1 MFNSQANTNAPK
13 KSNQGEP
20 KKESGREKNPAGTP
34 FQDDQQGQQRG
45 AGGGGERGL
54 PAKDDQS
61 SYPAI

>member
-13 KSNQGEP
+13 KGNQGEP
-20 KKESGREKNPAGTP
+20 KKEQGKERQQGGVQ
-34 FQDDQQGQQRG
+34 QDPQQGQQRG